1 MNFRYA
7 QEDLEA
13 VVRGELTIEH
23 LAYRYNTSPQAIKKA
38 LYRIGYRKHK
48 QIKIISPYKTIYVAD
63 MQKCAE
69 ELNMSVSSVKRALK
83 GKPVPTLDDLGI
95 RLEVVDDENG

>member
-1 MNFRYA
+1 
-7 QEDLEA
+7 
-13 VVRGELTIEH
+13 
-23 LAYRYNTSPQAIKKA
+23 
-38 LYRIGYRKHK
+38 
-48 QIKIISPYKTIYVAD
+48 